1 MQIRVA
7 GNIIKEISSIP
18 QGSLALMELIKNSY
32 EAKATNVK
40 IKLDKTCI
48 VIQDDGTGM
57 NDKGIEA
64 LLQISHSN
72 KVFGEKITGTNRYI
86 SGEKGLGF
94 FSTFRFGRNVH
105 LDTMCDGKQISF
117 ELDLNKLE
125 EQENISEYD
134 VPTES
139 SKISENKHGTKIRI
153 SDLDYD
159 FYDAFKKNLQKN
171 SNDIR
176 LCNSIDDKDF
186 KIVIEIDNR
195 RVESEENRPSKDF
208 IKHRIAKA
216 VLNNDELVVQKY
228 DGDKKMTD
236 DDVTL
241 LLPNN
246 ELLNNP
252 KFELKVNLEFYSLKG
267 SGIKQAPRIYMN
279 NNKLE
284 PLIFINNVLFD
295 SSSDLYN
302 VEINAKLKSSYVFR
316 QQIGKIKIF
325 LQDPNILKFNSDRT
339 KIVENKNLDDLK
351 NILDFISEK
360 SQKSIYSL
368 MSGKKYVEKTKNT
381 EFKNNINRKNK
392 NFSSTSS
399 NLQSSLGEKK
409 DLNKASLPN
418 KKQVATLKGKALKQT
433 PTQTKIGSRQKY
445 YNDYWEIPGYKGEE
459 YEFENLYNVGHLI
472 SELRKLNI
480 EKNPLLALITVR
492 PMYEACKNLLVKREI
507 LDSNILENG
516 GLSTAIRKIK
526 SKILSESKKDL
537 SRLCRKTDKNK
548 PLSYSTTFYTFK
560 NTDFASDVE
569 MSNIFIHRIEEKV
582 ETPETIKC
590 YLQNVLLF
598 TVIVDRYIN
607 LKTPSKNKK

>member
-125 EQENISEYD
+125 KQENISEYD

-139 SKISENKHGTKIRI
+139 SKISENKHGTKIKI

-195 RVESEENRPSKDF
+195 RVESEENQSSKDF

-216 VLNNDELVVQKY
+216 VLNNNELVVQKY
-228 DGDKKMTD
+228 DGYKRVKD
-236 DDVTL
+236 DYLTL
-241 LLPNN
+241 SLPNN
-246 ELLNNP
+246 ELINNHE
-252 KFELKVNLEFYSLKG
+252 FELKVDIEFYNLRGVGTS
-267 SGIKQAPRIYMN
+267 SAPKIYRN

-302 VEINAKLKSSYVFR
+302 VEINAKERSSYVFR
-316 QQIGKIKIF
+316 QQIGKMKIF
-325 LQDPNILKFNSDRT
+325 LQDPNVLKFNSDRT
-339 KIVENKNLDDLK
+339 KIVENKYLNDLK
-351 NILDFISEK
+351 SILDFISENA
-360 SQKSIYSL
+360 QKSVYSL
-368 MSGKKYVEKTKNT
+368 MSGKKHVEKTKRT
-381 EFKNNINRKNK
+381 EIKNK
-392 NFSSTSS
+392 NNRENNNSSSTSS
-399 NLQSSLGEKK
+399 NLHSSLGVKEI
-409 DLNKASLPN
+409 LNKETLLN
-418 KKQVATLKGKALKQT
+418 KKQVAAKGKVLKQT
-433 PTQTKIGSRQKY
+433 STQTKISSRKNY
-445 YNDYWEIPGYKGEE
+445 YNNYWEIPGYNGEE
-459 YEFENLYNVGHLI
+459 YNFENLYNVGHLI
-472 SELRKLNI
+472 TELKNLNI

-492 PMYEACKNLLVKREI
+492 PMYEACKNLMVKKGV
-507 LDSNILENG
+507 LDSNDLKSKE
-516 GLSTAIRKIK
+516 LSKVICKIK
-526 SKILSESKKDL
+526 EKIIGEGKTVFSKICKRTAKNES
-537 SRLCRKTDKNK
+537 
-548 PLSYSTTFYTFK
+548 LSYNTALNVFK
-560 NTDFASDVE
+560 NTNFASDVE

-582 ETPETIKC
+582 ETPENIKR

-598 TVIVDRYIN
+598 TIIVDRYIN
-607 LKTPSKNKK
+607 LKN